1 MTRSFLL
8 DPLPTGTVDNL
19 IDLARRSPS
28 AGNVAAL
35 EWLVLDT
42 RQDVGAYWDTTLP
55 ADQRDGFAWP
65 KLLNAPVIVIPWVDP
80 CRYLERYREPDKAHM
95 PLGESLDAWG
105 VPYWFVDGGAAVQT
119 LLLAAHD
126 AGLAA
131 LFFGL
136 FEHEPQVRT
145 RFGVPDAFRAIGA
158 VALGYRGND
167 KLSRSQRRRRRSL
180 DEVLHRH
187 RW

>member
-1 MTRSFLL
+1 MTRSFLT
-8 DPLPTGTVDNL
+8 DPLPHGTVEKL

-28 AGNVAAL
+28 AGNVSAL

-42 RQDVGAYWDTTLP
+42 RQDVEAYWDTTLR
-55 ADQRDGFAWP
+55 AEKRKAFAWP
-65 KLLNAPVIVIPWVDP
+65 DLLNAPVIVIPWVDP
-80 CRYLERYREPDKAHM
+80 FRYLERYREPDKAHL
-95 PLGESLDAWG
+95 PLGTSLEVWG

-136 FEHEPQVRT
+136 FAHEPQVRA
-145 RFGVPDAFRAIGA
+145 RFGVPEDYRAIGA
-158 VALGYRGND
+158 IALGYRGND
-167 KLSRSQRRRRRSL
+167 KPSGSQHRRRRSL

-187 RW
+187 LW